1 MMKNKNMIA
10 GVDYSLNSPAICIS
24 NGNTSYK
31 NCQFYYLTSKK
42 KWEGKITNN
51 ITGHLHKEWTDPIE
65 RFNNLASWVHAC
77 LRNYGD
83 ISLYDLSLIHI

>member
-65 RFNNLASWVHAC
+65 RFNNFASWVHRC

-83 ISLYDLSLIHI
+83 ISYTI